1 MEESEKIALRTAG
14 ALLPAPGEGG
24 KVGLNGEAGP
34 GEGESEAWPRR
45 YLARFVRAGRVLGS
59 DGQPGTIEVLPAA
72 LEAAAGQGLFDN
84 RAVFVDHAGLEQGRS
99 LVSLVGVTRQAHFD
113 GEAVTGVIELYRTPL
128 AEAISGLIDQLLE
141 QGSSA
146 PDVGLSLVFY
156 PQWVSGSPGIPGIP
170 GGEALRQIS
179 AIRKVESLD
188 LVFQPAADGRLLQPL
203 GVDLTQSTS
212 IQCKGEAMEMENQ
225 PQPVQPGVILN
236 EWLSILAEVSLG
248 QLLNNSGLPQ
258 ASIERLKTRLE
269 PSAELEPAVVRQEI
283 EAERSYLAELSQG
296 QVVQIGGRP
305 PRGAQITQV
314 RSDIDQV
321 SLALEA
327 LIQGV
332 RPPDGIPPLSGIR
345 EAYHL
350 LSGDYEMS
358 GLFQSERVMFANA
371 NSSTMAALVAN
382 ALNKRLAS
390 EFQAYPQWWAPLV
403 TAEDFNSLQEVR
415 WVTLGGVG
423 ELPTVAEGAAYTE
436 LTWDDK
442 TETASFVKKGGYLGI
457 SLEAIDKDDVG
468 RLRAAPRALA
478 QAAWLTLSKA
488 IAGIFSSNSGT
499 GPTMSDGL
507 ALFHN
512 THANLGSTAL
522 SIGSFKDARLA
533 MRKQT
538 ELNSNERLGALT
550 APKYLLVPPDLEI
563 TALQVLASELDYS
576 YAVSNTPAA
585 PVNPLA
591 EGDSLGARMNA
602 ARSRVIVVDLW
613 TDTNDWAAAAD
624 PRLYPSIGLGFR
636 YGRAP
641 EIFSVASPTAGLM
654 FSNDTM
660 PIKARFFFAVGPMDW
675 KGLYKANVA

>member
-14 ALLPAPGEGG
+14 ALLPTPGEDG

-141 QGSSA
+141 QGASA

-156 PQWVSGSPGIPGIP
+156 PQWASGSPGIPGIP
-170 GGEALRQIS
+170 GGDALRQIS

-258 ASIERLKTRLE
+258 ASIERLKARLE

-499 GPTMSDGL
+499 GPAMSDGL